1 MSFKI
6 HIPDIPFDAVSKN
19 QLFVLVRPFY
29 DGNRWSNDSIQTRFN
44 LPDFITYTAHIS
56 EANVILV
63 PLPYN
68 YYQKNDRLMELE
80 KINEL
85 CKLHKIKVYCYIS
98 GDLGENFDHFDSFNF
113 FRPSGFRGKLSQ
125 RNIGFPVPLSDH
137 FQRIYQLETPL
148 IRGKSIKPVIGFC
161 GHATPSLKK
170 RIIEYLKYVK
180 VNVGRFFTSPFR
192 KDYEPLFASA
202 YERWKLLQDLE
213 SDSGIESRFIYRDKY
228 RAGAQTPEKREQT
241 TLEYYDNMKDADYVL
256 CLRGAGNFSVRLY
269 EALMMG
275 KIPIFVDTDCLL
287 PFENQ
292 IDWKRHVVWIDWKDR
307 KQITTL
313 VKEFHH
319 SLSNEA
325 FEDIQVRNRHL
336 WKNTLSI
343 GGMLTLISHDIQLS

>member
-1 MSFKI
+1 MKFNI
-6 HIPDIPFDAVSKN
+6 YIPEIPFDIVAKT
-19 QLFVLVRPFY
+19 QLFILVRPFY
-29 DGNRWSNDSIQTRFN
+29 DQNSWSNKPNHFN
-44 LPDFITYTAHIS
+44 IPDFITYTTCIS
-56 EANVILV
+56 EAHFILI

-68 YYQKNDRLMELE
+68 YYKKFNKLQELE
-80 KINEL
+80 KIDTL
-85 CKLHKIKVYCYIS
+85 CKKYKIKAYCYIS
-98 GDLGENFDHFDSFNF
+98 GDLGEDIDHFDFSYL
-113 FRPSGFRGKLSQ
+113 RPSGFRRKLSYK
-125 RNIGFPVPLSDH
+125 NIGFPVPLSDH
-137 FQRIYQLETPL
+137 FQRIYQLESPL
-148 IRGKSIKPVIGFC
+148 PRAKTIKPVISFC

-170 RIIEYLKYVK
+170 RVVEYLKYIK
-180 VNVGRFFTSPFR
+180 VNVGRFFKSPFR

-213 SDSGIESRFIYRDKY
+213 SDSEIESRFIYREKY
-228 RAGAQTPEKREQT
+228 RAGAQTPEERELT

-256 CLRGAGNFSVRLY
+256 CMRGAGNFSVRLY

-287 PFENQ
+287 PFENH
-292 IDWKRHVVWIDWKDR
+292 IDWRRHVVWIDWKDR

-325 FEDIQVRNRHL
+325 FEDIQVRNRQL